1 MADKSANKKGWI
13 KKALIAILFI
23 ILLGGGAYLYIMNE
37 TFDDTASLK
46 SAYTVNAQD
55 LINAFKLNVSSQKAK
70 IAMNQAMTN
79 LEDQEEKTQAEVQ
92 QKLNDYQLAIQTLN
106 VSEQNMNLAMSIEE
120 KNSIKF
126 FEGIASSFELRQAQL
141 QLLDSQQKYLNSV
154 LQLISIKTELET
166 LYNNTN

>member
-55 LINAFKLNVSSQKAK
+55 LINAYQ
-70 IAMNQAMTN
+70 TN
-79 LEDQEEKTQAEVQ
+79 DSLANATYREQIITVQGRVTEVEAADTTV
-92 QKLNDYQLAIQTLN
+92 N
-106 VSEQNMNLAMSIEE
+106 
-120 KNSIKF
+120 IKF
-126 FEGIASSFELRQAQL
+126 TDPVTGSYLIFDFQSQHVADAKVLQAGDSVAIKGSCSGNIYSQLRKAHMISFKR
-141 QLLDSQQKYLNSV
+141 SV
-154 LQLISIKTELET
+154 LVAKF
-166 LYNNTN
+166 